1 MKKTI
6 YTLAFVAFFSLLSNA
21 QDNNSLKQHES
32 SNQAVN
38 PDGTQKPATSEKVTP
53 KADDGKTVQKKE
65 GEVKPAGGT
74 RMAITEKGIP
84 ASKAKEEKATKKEQA
99 KSESK

>member
-1 MKKTI
+1 MKKTM

-21 QDNNSLKQHES
+21 QDNNSLKKHES
-32 SNQAVN
+32 AQAVN
-38 PDGTQKPATSEKVTP
+38 PDGTTSPAATP

-84 ASKAKEEKATKKEQA
+84 ASKAKEEKATKKEQP

>member
-1 MKKTI
+1 MKKTM

-21 QDNNSLKQHES
+21 QDNNSLKKHES
-32 SNQAVN
+32 AQAVN
-38 PDGTQKPATSEKVTP
+38 PDGTTSPAATEKATP

-84 ASKAKEEKATKKEQA
+84 ASKAKEEKATKKEQP